1 MPIFRSWA
9 LMQPQQGS
17 KTLSA
22 SQYQSR
28 IGYKCRK
35 GFYGGKLTMLADI
48 AAGGVLSGDLV

>member
-1 MPIFRSWA
+1 
-9 LMQPQQGS
+9 MQPQQGS